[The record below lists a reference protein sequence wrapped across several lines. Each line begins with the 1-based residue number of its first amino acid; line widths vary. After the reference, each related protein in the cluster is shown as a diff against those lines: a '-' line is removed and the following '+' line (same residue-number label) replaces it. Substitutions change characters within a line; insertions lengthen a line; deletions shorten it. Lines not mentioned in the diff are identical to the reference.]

1 MRGQASSGPHP
12 GPKLNFRLPLF
23 CALFLIYL
31 ETVFIL
37 GVFGQLEWKGY
48 LAGVLFSAAAGVLL
62 AILVSFGKA
71 WFNKLLLSVACS
83 LLTALFI
90 AQVIYYS
97 IYSAIFSLFSMSEGG
112 AQVMAFWRT
121 ILQVLLSRWP
131 VVLLLILPL
140 VLLLVFGRKLF
151 SFERSGLKHK
161 GILAAVVLLSFL
173 GGLLAVRLPST
184 GLYPPGKLYYETFSA
199 SLSASEFG
207 LLTTMR
213 LDLRNSLSDAGE
225 IPAGETDSPTPTPT
239 PGSEPDPTRAPNQ
252 LDIDFDQ
259 LAAAETDEE
268 VIAMHRYFQ
277 SVEPTLQNDWTGKL
291 KGKNLILVTAES
303 FSHLAIDP
311 VLTPTLYKLSR
322 ESISFTNFYTP
333 LWPVSTSDG
342 EYTSCLSLIPREDV
356 WSMTASADIRLP
368 FSMGRL
374 LQEEGYRTFA
384 YHNNTYTFYKRNL
397 SHPNMGYEVFQ
408 GVGNGL
414 DITSQWPES
423 DLEMIE
429 ATAGTY
435 LKAVPFATYY
445 MTVSGHLGYDKSNSM
460 ARKNWDAVKDLP
472 FSDAVKAYLACNIEL
487 DKAMAALIAEL
498 EAAGQAENTVI
509 ALYADHYPYGLTN
522 AQVSELAGFKVD
534 TDIELFKNTLLIWHK
549 GIEPLEVDKPGC
561 NLDITPTL
569 ANLFGLPFDSRLL
582 MGRDLLSEAEGLV
595 IFSNRSWLNE
605 QGSYDTLARSYS
617 SLTGTMPDQAE
628 LRRISQLIDYRFA
641 YSGLILKKDYY
652 ARLGLVP

>member
-1 MRGQASSGPHP
+1 M
-12 GPKLNFRLPLF
+12 
-23 CALFLIYL
+23 
-31 ETVFIL
+31 L
-37 GVFGQLEWKGY
+37 GIFGQLEWKGY
-48 LAGVLFSAAAGVLL
+48 LAGVLFSASAGMLL
-62 AILVSFGKA
+62 AILVTFGKA

-90 AQVIYYS
+90 AQIIYYS
-97 IYSAIFSLFSMSEGG
+97 IYSAIFSLFSMSAGG

-131 VVLLLILPL
+131 VVLLLLLPL
-140 VLLLVFGRKLF
+140 GLLLVFGRKLF
-151 SFERSGLKHK
+151 VFERSRLEHK
-161 GILAAVVLLSFL
+161 GILAAVMLLSFL
-173 GGLLAVRLPST
+173 GGLLAVRLPSAD
-184 GLYPPGKLYYETFSA
+184 LYSPRQLYYETFSA

-213 LDLRNSLSDAGE
+213 LDLRNTMVDSPE
-225 IPAGETDSPTPTPT
+225 IPAGETTGTKPTPT
-239 PGSEPDPTRAPNQ
+239 PGSEPAKAPNQ

-277 SVEPTLQNDWTGKL
+277 SVEPTLQNTWTGKF

-303 FSHLAIDP
+303 FSHLAVDP

-322 ESISFTNFYTP
+322 EGINFTNFYTP

-342 EYTSCLSLIPREDV
+342 EYTSCLSLIPREDI
-356 WSMTASADIRLP
+356 WSMTASARISLP
-368 FSMGRL
+368 FAMGRL
-374 LQEEGYRTFA
+374 LQGQGYRTFA
-384 YHNNTYTFYKRNL
+384 YHNNTYTFYQRNL

-414 DITSQWPES
+414 DVTSQWPES

-445 MTVSGHLGYDKSNSM
+445 MTVSGHLGYDKTNSM

-472 FSDAVKAYLACNIEL
+472 FSDTVKAYLACNIEL

-498 EAAGQAENTVI
+498 EAAGQAKNTVI

-522 AQVSELAGFKVD
+522 AQVSELAGFEVD
-534 TDIELFKNTLLIWHK
+534 TDLELYKNTLMIWHE
-549 GIEPLEVDKPGC
+549 GIEPLTVDKPGC

-582 MGRDLLSEAEGLV
+582 MGRDLLSDAEGLV
-595 IFSNRSWLNE
+595 IFSNRSWLDQ
-605 QGSYDTLARSYS
+605 QGSYDTLTRSYTS
-617 SLTGTMPDQAE
+617 FSGVEPDQE
-628 LRRISQLIDYRFA
+628 DLRQISQLIDDRFA

-652 ARLGLVP
+652 ARLGLKP